1 MLWGGVSGSPWY
13 CVLMDSESYRGTP
26 ASLGSATCSL
36 GASRRGSEA
45 GDAAAAPDP
54 PRRQLRRRV
63 QARLPRSP
71 PALPGTPLSPSLPF
85 PPPPYRERRWPP
97 NLESSLYS
105 RPGPRAQWS
114 GPGGRRPNC
123 ERARRPRAG
132 LARRAPAVLRLA
144 ADKTGRRPHL
154 RRDQ

>member
-114 GPGGRRPNC
+114 GPGGRLLNC
-123 ERARRPRAG
+123 ERARRPRANNNFKNPQMG
-132 LARRAPAVLRLA
+132 QQQRMLL
-144 ADKTGRRPHL
+144 
-154 RRDQ
+154 